1 MPEAKTRTAKPARVL
16 YVENGIGYGGAVIC
30 MRHLVRNLD
39 RSRFEPVVVTGWA
52 TEPYRGIANEAK
64 WIPIADRRVDVPGLR
79 GRLER
84 AAWVRRVPG
93 LRWLLRQLLARAD
106 DLVNFLP
113 FFLRLVATIIRERP
127 ALIHANNEPL
137 CNRAAVLAARLSGV
151 PVVCHVRGDQQ
162 GSRLMRWLYSLPDHF
177 IPVSRWI
184 SAGVGT
190 VGVPAGKRTCVYD
203 GIELDKLDAG
213 ADGGAFRERFGVPR
227 NAFAVGLVGLLI
239 PWKGQRLFLEAGR
252 RLLERIPH
260 LYLLIVGGTPEECRD
275 YERELRAAAA
285 DPAFRERVV
294 FTGHVS
300 DMAQAYLGLDVV
312 VSASTSPEP
321 LGTVVIESLALGR
334 PLVAPNHGGAVEMID
349 HERTGLLFAPGD
361 ASALAEAI
369 QRFHD
374 DPALGPRL
382 GRAAREKALRTF
394 SIEEHVARVQAV
406 YDRLLDQPRAESTAT
421 VGEHETSRRG

>member
-1 MPEAKTRTAKPARVL
+1 MPDAKSGTARPLRVL

-30 MRHLVRNLD
+30 LRHLVRNLD
-39 RSRFEPVVVTGWA
+39 RSRFEPLVVTGWA
-52 TEPYRGIANEAK
+52 TEPYRAIADEAK
-64 WIPIADRRVDVPGLR
+64 WVPIADRRLDVPGLR
-79 GRLER
+79 RRLESAR
-84 AAWVRRVPG
+84 WIQRVPG
-93 LRWLLRQLLARAD
+93 LPWLLGQALARAD
-106 DLVNFLP
+106 DVVNFLP
-113 FFLRLVATIIRERP
+113 SFLGLAATIVRERP

-137 CNRAAVLAARLSGV
+137 CNRAAVLAGKLFGV
-151 PVVCHVRGDQQ
+151 PVVCHVRGDQR

-184 SAGVGT
+184 SEGVGAL
-190 VGVPAGKRTCVYD
+190 GVPAGKRTYVYD
-203 GIELDKLDAG
+203 GIELEKLDTG
-213 ADGGAFRERFGVPR
+213 ADGGAFRDRYGVPR
-227 NAFAVGLVGLLI
+227 EAFAVGLVGLLI
-239 PWKGQRLFLEAGR
+239 PWKGQKLFLEAGR
-252 RLLERIPH
+252 QLLERIPN

-275 YERELRAAAA
+275 YERELREAAA
-285 DPAFRERVV
+285 DTVFGGRVR

-349 HERTGLLFAPGD
+349 HERTGLLFTPGD
-361 ASALAEAI
+361 ARALAGAI

-374 DPALGPRL
+374 DPALGVRL

-394 SIEEHVARVQAV
+394 SVQEHVARVQAI
-406 YDRLLDQPRAESTAT
+406 YERLLDRPSAEAT
-421 VGEHETSRRG
+421 GAIGEEGRSRHG

>member
-1 MPEAKTRTAKPARVL
+1 MPEAKNRTAKPARVL

-52 TEPYRGIANEAK
+52 TEPYRGIADEAK
-64 WIPIADRRVDVPGLR
+64 WIPIADRRLDVPGLR
-79 GRLER
+79 GRLEG
-84 AAWVRRVPG
+84 ATWVGRVPG
-93 LRWLLRQLLARAD
+93 LRWLLAQLLARAD
-106 DLVNFLP
+106 DVVNFLP
-113 FFLRLVATIIRERP
+113 FFLGLAATVVRERP

-137 CNRAAVLAARLSGV
+137 CNRAAVLAGKLFGV

-162 GSRLMRWLYSLPDHF
+162 GSRLMRRLYSLPDHF

-184 SAGVGT
+184 SAGVGA
-190 VGVPAGKRTCVYD
+190 VGVPAEKRTCVYD
-203 GIELDKLDAG
+203 GIELEKLDVA
-213 ADGGAFRERFGVPR
+213 ADGSAFRERFGVPKD
-227 NAFAVGLVGLLI
+227 AFAVGLVGLLI

-252 RLLERIPH
+252 QLLDRIPN
-260 LYLLIVGGTPEECRD
+260 LYLLIVGGTPAECRD
-275 YERELRAAAA
+275 YERELRTAAA
-285 DPAFRERVV
+285 DPAFRGRVV

-300 DMAQAYLGLDVV
+300 EMAQAYLGLDVV

-349 HERTGLLFAPGD
+349 HERTGLLFTPGD
-361 ASALAEAI
+361 ARALAEAI
-369 QRFHD
+369 RRFHD
-374 DPALGPRL
+374 DPALGLRL

-394 SIEEHVARVQAV
+394 SVQEHVARVQAI
-406 YDRLLDQPRAESTAT
+406 YDRLLDRPRAEAAGP
-421 VGEHETSRRG
+421 VGEEGRSRHG